1 MTEGQLTRILCVAC
15 ETWHAESVAWI
26 GECFWRNTLNLLT
39 SHVLCPFFFLKP
51 VLLRGGGGFAMLE
64 RSLLI

>member
-1 MTEGQLTRILCVAC
+1 MTEGPLTRILCVAC

-39 SHVLCPFFFLKP
+39 SHVLCPFFSKASFIK
-51 VLLRGGGGFAMLE
+51 GGGGGCHA
-64 RSLLI
+64 

>member
-26 GECFWRNTLNLLT
+26 GECFWLNTLNLLT
-39 SHVLCPFFFLKP
+39 SHVLW
-51 VLLRGGGGFAMLE
+51 GGGGGSYAMVE